1 MQVDTGEFRALTDQV
16 TELAEQVRRL
26 AVKEAATDAFFQA
39 GYAAGETHTRE
50 AMLGRAAE
58 TSRTHVRL
66 HGARPSH
73 LRAVDGGAP

>member
-26 AVKEAATDAFFQA
+26 AVREATDEACF
-39 GYAAGETHTRE
+39 AAGRAFGETSARE
-50 AMLGRAAE
+50 ALLGRAAE

-73 LRAVDGGAP
+73 LRSVDGGAS